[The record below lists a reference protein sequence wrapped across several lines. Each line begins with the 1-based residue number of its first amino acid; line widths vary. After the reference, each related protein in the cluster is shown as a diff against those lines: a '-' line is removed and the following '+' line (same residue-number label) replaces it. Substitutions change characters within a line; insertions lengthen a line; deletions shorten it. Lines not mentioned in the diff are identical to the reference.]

1 MFSEGQTAVQWTEP
15 NILIADDDR
24 DFRESL
30 GEVFSR
36 RGFSTRL
43 AADGCEAVEIVQN
56 HAGLHL
62 VILDVH
68 MPRLSGL
75 EALTQIR
82 QRFAATLPCI
92 LMSAQLDEA
101 IVRQAEELKT
111 SSVLAKPFTLRHV
124 TGTVEQ
130 ILVNS
135 YGWKL

>member
-1 MFSEGQTAVQWTEP
+1 MQWTEP

-30 GEVFSR
+30 GEVFAR
-36 RGFSTRL
+36 RGYCTRL
-43 AADGCEAVEIVQN
+43 AADGREAVDIVQN

-82 QRFAATLPCI
+82 QVVAVTLPCI
-92 LMSAQLDEA
+92 LMSAQLDEV
-101 IVRQAEELKT
+101 IVRQAEQLNT
-111 SSVLAKPFTLRHV
+111 ASVLSKPFTLRDV
-124 TGTVEQ
+124 TGAVE
-130 ILVNS
+130 LVLAKS

>member
-1 MFSEGQTAVQWTEP
+1 MQWTEPNILP

-30 GEVFSR
+30 AEVFAR
-36 RGFSTRL
+36 RGYCTRL
-43 AADGCEAVEIVQN
+43 AADGREAVDIVQN

-82 QRFAATLPCI
+82 QVVAVTLPCI

-101 IVRQAEELKT
+101 IVRQAEELNT
-111 SSVLAKPFTLRHV
+111 ASVLSKPFTLRDV
-124 TGTVEQ
+124 TGTVE
-130 ILVNS
+130 LLLAKF